1 MNSQQQTKK
10 ERQYFIDW
18 LRIGLIISV
27 FFFHVGMIFRP
38 ENWHVNSKVTFEF
51 LEPIMWWMHV
61 WRMPLLF
68 LVSGVGTYYAI
79 GHRTSW
85 QYLKERF
92 TRLYIPFTVGFF
104 TLVPLMVYVERIDNY
119 TSFLSY
125 IPHMFDGGPYP
136 IGNISWHH
144 LWFILYLFV
153 ISLLITP
160 FLNYTKSGHYNMV
173 RGKLIAFTT
182 KRMGL
187 NWLLPIII
195 ISQLILREY
204 FPKSTHALY
213 NDWAYFT
220 YYLIF
225 FVSGFVLFTSP
236 KVINALARDRRSY
249 LYQTILFTILY
260 FVNIYMVENVDVRHY
275 LYLGTSL
282 TLAWSCGLTAIA
294 YFKRYFNKDH
304 AFRKVMNEAIYPF
317 YLLHQPALIFV
328 GYFVLQWE
336 VSYAMQAILITII
349 SLVSILITYWFI
361 IRKFNILRVSF
372 GLKMKASRKTLA
384 PQRSFVNSQEG
395 QLQPI
400 IVDTTSIKSK
410 RNEII

>member
-1 MNSQQQTKK
+1 MNSQIKSNK
-10 ERQYFIDW
+10 ERKYFIDW

-38 ENWHVNSKVTFEF
+38 EQWHVNSAESFPF
-51 LEPIMWWMHV
+51 LDPIMWWLHL

-79 GHRTSW
+79 GRRTSW
-85 QYLKERF
+85 EYLKERF

-104 TLVPLMVYVERIDNY
+104 TLVPLMVYVERIPKY
-119 TSFLSY
+119 SSFLEF

-136 IGNISWHH
+136 VGNISWHH

-173 RGKLIAFTT
+173 RGKMIHIVS
-182 KRMGL
+182 KRWGL
-187 NWLLPIII
+187 NWLLAIII
-195 ISQLILREY
+195 LSQLILRQY

-225 FVSGFVLFTSP
+225 FLSGFMLFTSD
-236 KVINALARDRRSY
+236 KVVKTLSNNRRLY
-249 LYQTILFTILY
+249 LYQTILATIIL
-260 FVNIYMVENVDVRHY
+260 F
-275 LYLGTSL
+275 SL
-282 TLAWSCGLTAIA
+282 PSIFGQSSIVQDYSRGITEIIISLSCGLTAIG

-304 AFRKVMNEAIYPF
+304 KSRKVMNEAIYPF

-328 GYFVLQWE
+328 GYVVLKWD
-336 VSYAMQAILITII
+336 VSYGMQAVLITLI
-349 SLVSILITYWFI
+349 SLVSIIITYWFI
-361 IRKFNILRVSF
+361 IRKFNFLRISF
-372 GLKMKASRKTLA
+372 GLKRMEKKDSSKTINLDNTL
-384 PQRSFVNSQEG
+384 V
-395 QLQPI
+395 L
-400 IVDTTSIKSK
+400 DK
-410 RNEII
+410 